1 MAGRASAQAALKTRS
16 SVLEAAAALAS
27 VEGLDSVTIGRL
39 ADVVGMSKS
48 GVIGQFRNKETLQLE
63 MVGLVFDDFRVRVW
77 DSVKRFPAGLPRLLA
92 ACEAWVEYAADP
104 GYPGGCLLTQV
115 TYDYDGRP
123 GSVHER
129 LVEGRQLWR
138 DALRADLVRALDSGD
153 LPADTD
159 VDAAIFGLES
169 LAAFVTPARLLHGD
183 GLAADRALKGMRR
196 ILGVPA
202 EGLG

>member
-1 MAGRASAQAALKTRS
+1 MGRSSAQAALKTRS

-39 ADVVGMSKS
+39 ADVLGMSKS
-48 GVIGQFRNKETLQLE
+48 GVIGQFRNKEALQLE
-63 MVGLVFDDFRVRVW
+63 MVSLVFEDFRVRVW
-77 DSVKRFPAGLPRLLA
+77 ESVRRFPAGLPRLLA

-138 DALRADLVRALDSGD
+138 DALRADMERGRESGD
-153 LPADTD
+153 LPTDTD
-159 VDAAIFGLES
+159 VETAIFGLES
-169 LAAFVTPARLLHGD
+169 LAAFVTPARMLHGD
-183 GLAADRALKGMRR
+183 GLAADRALAGMRR
-196 ILGVPA
+196 ILGVPPP
-202 EGLG
+202 GSD